1 MTEVTPNAPVAPK
14 TPAPGAEKR
23 VQVEKL
29 LTDILKLMD
38 FPAKLDF
45 QDAADGG
52 IAVAV
57 HFQGE
62 VPASPPG
69 KRNYLI
75 DSIQFLVNKVVNRP
89 NTEKRWVSLG
99 IGAFPEAKP
108 VAAPP
113 PVAAAAQARAPK
125 QHNGHHIGQAQAQTP
140 APAQAHARPSTPP
153 RSSKREPLENTLEV
167 AADPVLEALG
177 KMLAEKSAKFGRHYA
192 VTMMGVEDRA
202 RLLKA
207 TASVKGVTANAEGE
221 DYLRRVLFVPAK
233 PTAMPKKQVMPDYPD
248 DDE

>member
-1 MTEVTPNAPVAPK
+1 MNEATQDAPAAPP
-14 TPAPGAEKR
+14 PAVRSGEKR
-23 VQVEKL
+23 AQVEKL

-62 VPASPPG
+62 VPAAPAG
-69 KRNYLI
+69 KRNYLV

-99 IGAFPEAKP
+99 IGGFPEAKP
-108 VAAPP
+108 APSTQAPPAPKAARPAVAAGNGKATPHTRAPP
-113 PVAAAAQARAPK
+113 PP
-125 QHNGHHIGQAQAQTP
+125 P
-140 APAQAHARPSTPP
+140 PPP
-153 RSSKREPLENTLEV
+153 RAARSEPQEHALEV
-167 AADPVLEALG
+167 EADPVLDALG
-177 KMLAEKSAKFGRHYA
+177 RSLAEKSAKLGRYYA
-192 VTMMGVEDRA
+192 VTMMSAEDRA

-207 TASVKGVTANAEGE
+207 GTDVQGVRVTAEGE
-221 DYLRRVLFVPAK
+221 DYLRRLLFVPQK
-233 PTAMPKKQVMPDYPD
+233 PSAMPKKQVMPDYPD
-248 DDE
+248 DEE

>member
-62 VPASPPG
+62 LPASTPG
-69 KRNYLI
+69 QRNYPI
-75 DSIQFLVNKVVNRP
+75 DSIPFLVNKVFKLP
-89 NTEKRWVSLG
+89 TPDTPWESPG
-99 IGAFPEAKP
+99 IGA
-108 VAAPP
+108 
-113 PVAAAAQARAPK
+113 
-125 QHNGHHIGQAQAQTP
+125 
-140 APAQAHARPSTPP
+140 
-153 RSSKREPLENTLEV
+153 
-167 AADPVLEALG
+167 
-177 KMLAEKSAKFGRHYA
+177 
-192 VTMMGVEDRA
+192 
-202 RLLKA
+202 
-207 TASVKGVTANAEGE
+207 
-221 DYLRRVLFVPAK
+221 VP
-233 PTAMPKKQVMPDYPD
+233 
-248 DDE
+248 

>member
-1 MTEVTPNAPVAPK
+1 MSEVTPNAPAVLK

-23 VQVEKL
+23 LQVEKL

-99 IGAFPEAKP
+99 MGAFPEPKL
-108 VAAPP
+108 VAAPQ
-113 PVAAAAQARAPK
+113 AAPAQARAPK
-125 QHNGHHIGQAQAQTP
+125 QNGHPNGQAQSQ
-140 APAQAHARPSTPP
+140 APAQAPARPSTPP
-153 RSSKREPLENTLEV
+153 RATKREPLENTVDV
-167 AADPVLEALG
+167 APDPVLEALG
-177 KMLAEKSAKFGRHYA
+177 KTLAEKSAKLGRFYA